1 MGKSY
6 EIIPGL
12 HRMKI
17 RHLENCAVELLDI
30 DIRNLTDKDYIEIKQ
45 LFLEH
50 LVVVLRNQPLAVV
63 PYAKLIS
70 RIGTIANWG
79 QCYWNTLGKEN
90 YAPEGPVDPFTFQG
104 RDIDFPVQRVTGK
117 KINGRHTGIFGTGK
131 LDWHCN
137 MNGPDRAR
145 GVALQGV
152 SPAVKGTSTSW
163 MDTTLA
169 YAAMSNELK
178 ARCQGVVGRYEYAP
192 EIWAE
197 GLPPDQYEDMLR
209 NKDDF
214 YEMPLI
220 NISECGKP
228 GLYFHVHNK
237 CSFPTDPGLLEVLKE
252 HCFKSEFIYKHE
264 WEVGDIVISDQ
275 LITLHKRDQDDQEV
289 LTKRVLHR
297 YTFTF

>member
-6 EIIPGL
+6 EIIPRL

-17 RHLENCAVELLDI
+17 RHLENCAVEIQDVNI
-30 DIRNLTDKDYIEIKQ
+30 NNLTDSDYAEIKQ

-50 LVVVLRNQPLAVV
+50 LVIVFRKQLLTVV
-63 PYAKLIS
+63 PYAKLVS

-79 QCYWNTLGKEN
+79 QCYWNIVGKEN
-90 YAPEGPVDPFTFQG
+90 GAPPELLDPFTYQG
-104 RDIDFPVQRVTGK
+104 RDSDFPVQRVTGK
-117 KINGRHTGIFGTGK
+117 KINGKLTGIFGTGK

-152 SPAVKGTSTSW
+152 TPAVRGTSTSW

-169 YAAMSNELK
+169 YAAMSDELK
-178 ARCQGVVGRYEYAP
+178 ARCQGVIGRYEYAP

-197 GLPPDQYEDMLR
+197 GLPSEQYAGMIK
-209 NKDDF
+209 NKEAF
-214 YEMPLI
+214 YEMPLV
-220 NISECGKP
+220 NISETGKP
-228 GLYFHVHNK
+228 GLYFHFHNK
-237 CSFPTDPGLLEVLKE
+237 CSFPSDPELLEILKA
-252 HCFKSEFIYKHE
+252 HCFKPEFIYKHE